1 MLLTL
6 NVPFDEA
13 AVDMA
18 IETAADT
25 GADLYICDA
34 MAVPPTYVACSA
46 RSWAERDNREHLAAA
61 GRRASAVG
69 VRVTQMAFHNPRP
82 ITATLEVARSERIG
96 LLVFGADRKR
106 LGRLTYRRAVRRL
119 RDEATCLVWTGE

>member
-13 AVDMA
+13 AVELA

-25 GADLYICDA
+25 GAELYVCDA
-34 MAVPPTYVACSA
+34 MALPMTYVACSA
-46 RSWAERDNREHLAAA
+46 RSWAERDNRAHLLEV
-61 GRRASAVG
+61 GRRARAAG
-69 VRVTQMAFHNPRP
+69 VRVTQMAFHNPKP
-82 ITATLEVARSERIG
+82 IKATLEVVQDERVG

-106 LGRLTYRRAVRRL
+106 LGRLTYKRAVRRL